1 MNQILS
7 LMLAPEFGYSV
18 LRVTTPILFATLA
31 ALVSDKAGVTNIAL
45 EGIMLI
51 SALAGVVASAAS
63 GSAGVGLLG
72 AVVAGGAVGLCL
84 AYFALKLKTNIILSG
99 IAINL
104 MASGGT
110 VFALFLIA
118 GDKGISSSLA
128 SKVLPKLVIPGV
140 SSVPVL
146 GTILSGH
153 NVLTYLAFIMVAV
166 IFVFLYKTP
175 LGLRI
180 RAVGENPNA
189 AASVGIG
196 VTKIQYLALILSGM
210 LAGLGGAYMSMGYV
224 SWFSKNMTAGRGF
237 IALAAEAMGG
247 ATPIGSMLTSL
258 LFGFFDALSNT
269 LQLMKVPSEF
279 VNMIPYAATVIGLVV
294 YTVQKTAR
302 EKAAREASAP
312 MVPESAPIAPSSSD
326 KDERN

>member
-1 MNQILS
+1 MIQMLS
-7 LMLAPEFGYSV
+7 IIFNAEFGYSV

-31 ALVSDKAGVTNIAL
+31 ALISDKAGVMNIAL

-51 SALAGVVASAAS
+51 SALAGVVFSALT
-63 GSAGVGLLG
+63 GSAGLGLLG
-72 AVVAGGAVGLCL
+72 AVVAGGLVGLFL
-84 AYFALKLKTNIILSG
+84 AYCALELKTDIILSG

-128 SKVLPKLVIPGV
+128 SKVLPKLNIPGV
-140 SSVPVL
+140 ESIPVL
-146 GTILSGH
+146 GTMLSGH
-153 NVLTYLAFIMVAV
+153 NVLTYVALLSVIAVFI
-166 IFVFLYKTP
+166 FLYRTP

-180 RAVGENPNA
+180 RAVGENAGA

-196 VTKIQYLALILSGM
+196 VTRIQYLALTLSGVM
-210 LAGLGGAYMSMGYV
+210 AGFGGAYMSMGYV

-247 ATPIGSMLTSL
+247 ATPIGSLLTSL

-279 VNMIPYAATVIGLVV
+279 VNMIPYAATVIGLVI
-294 YTVQKTAR
+294 YTVRRTR
-302 EKAAREASAP
+302 RDRLAREAGGERASAA
-312 MVPESAPIAPSSSD
+312 V
-326 KDERN
+326 K

>member
-1 MNQILS
+1 MTQMLS
-7 LMLAPEFGYSV
+7 IIFNAEFGYSV

-31 ALVSDKAGVTNIAL
+31 ALISDKAGVMNIAL

-51 SALAGVVASAAS
+51 SALSGVVFSALT
-63 GSAGVGLLG
+63 GSASLGLLG
-72 AVVAGGAVGLCL
+72 AIVAGGLVGLFL
-84 AYFALKLKTNIILSG
+84 AYCALELKTDIILSG

-128 SKVLPKLVIPGV
+128 SKVLPKLNIPGIA
-140 SSVPVL
+140 SIPVI
-146 GTILSGH
+146 GTMLSGH
-153 NVLTYLAFIMVAV
+153 NVLTYVALLSVIAVFI
-166 IFVFLYKTP
+166 FLYRTP

-180 RAVGENPNA
+180 RAVGENPGA

-196 VTKIQYLALILSGM
+196 VTRIQYLALTLSGM
-210 LAGLGGAYMSMGYV
+210 MAGFGGAYMSMGYV

-247 ATPIGSMLTSL
+247 ATPIGSLLTSL

-279 VNMIPYAATVIGLVV
+279 VNMIPYAATVIGLVI
-294 YTVQKTAR
+294 YTVRRTRRDRLAHETGGER
-302 EKAAREASAP
+302 ASAT
-312 MVPESAPIAPSSSD
+312 A
-326 KDERN
+326 KQGRY